1 MSCSRESP
9 SLMPRAFSRPPDI
22 AETWP
27 VLSRRIPVA
36 SSTTRSCWGTLLTE
50 WTYLFCPRANI
61 RDSPL
66 ASRGWSP
73 RIAEGRERHPTR
85 WTPRRDSCLG
95 KAGSTC
101 SSTND
106 WPPAP
111 TSPSPSSHA
120 ASAASATAPATPR
133 QPSAAGWSL
142 NRAARAICLR
152 PSTSGGNQLV

>member
-9 SLMPRAFSRPPDI
+9 SLMPRAFGRPPDI

-36 SSTTRSCWGTLLTE
+36 SSATRSCWGTLLTE

-152 PSTSGGNQLV
+152 PSTSGGNQ